1 VSLWTNIK
9 LEAENERKNRRF
21 AVSAN
26 RGKASHRIRYVE
38 TGGAAVDAEEC
49 TFCQAVP
56 DLEDDANV
64 KSTRVTGH
72 SHPAG

>member
-1 VSLWTNIK
+1 M
-9 LEAENERKNRRF
+9 AEHDTEKTIPERDQRRF

-38 TGGAAVDAEEC
+38 TGGASVDNEEC

-56 DLEDDANV
+56 GLSEQPEKEESRDASLLEARN
-64 KSTRVTGH
+64 
-72 SHPAG
+72 

>member
-1 VSLWTNIK
+1 M
-9 LEAENERKNRRF
+9 AEHDTEKTIPERDQRRF

-38 TGGAAVDAEEC
+38 SGGASVDNEEC

-56 DLEDDANV
+56 SEPQEADKEADN
-64 KSTRVTGH
+64 
-72 SHPAG
+72 

>member
-1 VSLWTNIK
+1 MTDRPTKNIVP
-9 LEAENERKNRRF
+9 ERDQRRF

-38 TGGAAVDAEEC
+38 SGGASVDNDEC

-56 DLEDDANV
+56 SEPREADNEAEHDN
-64 KSTRVTGH
+64 
-72 SHPAG
+72 

>member
-1 VSLWTNIK
+1 M
-9 LEAENERKNRRF
+9 AERDTEKTIPERDQRRF

-38 TGGAAVDAEEC
+38 LGGASVDNEEC

-56 DLEDDANV
+56 GLSEPMEKDEN
-64 KSTRVTGH
+64 
-72 SHPAG
+72 